1 MSLANQSPISQEARR
16 GVLAGGN
23 FITDYVK
30 IISDW
35 PAQDALAS
43 IRSESMSNGGGPYN
57 LLKDLA
63 ALDRDLP
70 LEAVGRVGEDANGEW
85 ILQDCQDAGISVS
98 QLRKIEAAPTSYTD
112 AMTVE
117 GCGRRTFFHQHG
129 ANALLGPDDF
139 DFTETRSRIFYLGFI
154 MLLKS
159 LDKIDGEGRSGASR
173 VLEAA
178 GKAGLITAADMVTA
192 TDPSFRAVALSALP
206 YLDIL
211 FLNELEAG
219 RILKREVDSR
229 VASLRTAATDLLG
242 YGVRQMVVIHSAN
255 GAVAMGRDGES
266 FAQGRVNMPSGEVLG
281 TTGAGDA
288 FAAGFLL
295 GWHEELDVARC
306 LQQAVCVA
314 ACSLTAASASAGVKT
329 LGDCLALGD
338 RHGFVRFQ
346 DELIS
351 V

>member
-1 MSLANQSPISQEARR
+1 M
-16 GVLAGGN
+16 LAGGN

-43 IRSESMSNGGGPYN
+43 IWSESMSNGGGPYN

-63 ALDRDLP
+63 GLDVDVP

-85 ILQDCQDAGISVS
+85 ILQDCRDAGISVS
-98 QLRKIEAAPTSYTD
+98 QLRKTRAAPTSYTD

-117 GCGRRTFFHQHG
+117 GSGRRTFFHQHG
-129 ANALLGPDDF
+129 ANALLGPEDF

-159 LDKIDGEGRSGASR
+159 LDEIDGEGRSGASR

-178 GKAGLITAADMVTA
+178 GKAGLVTAADMVTA
-192 TDPSFRAVALSALP
+192 TDPSFRTVGLAALP
-206 YLDIL
+206 YLDVL

-219 RILKREVDSR
+219 RILEREVGSG
-229 VASLRTAATDLLG
+229 VAGLTTAASDLLG
-242 YGVRQMVVIHSAN
+242 NGVRQMVVIHSAD
-255 GAVAMGRDGES
+255 GAVAVGRDGGT
-266 FAQGRVNMPSGEVLG
+266 FAQGRVNMPSAEVAG

-295 GWHEELDVARC
+295 GWHEGMGVARC
-306 LQQAVCVA
+306 LRQAVCVA
-314 ACSLTAASASAGVKT
+314 ASSLTAASASAGVET
-329 LGDCLALGD
+329 LGECLALGD
-338 RHGFVRFQ
+338 RHGFMTFQ
-346 DELIS
+346 DELAS